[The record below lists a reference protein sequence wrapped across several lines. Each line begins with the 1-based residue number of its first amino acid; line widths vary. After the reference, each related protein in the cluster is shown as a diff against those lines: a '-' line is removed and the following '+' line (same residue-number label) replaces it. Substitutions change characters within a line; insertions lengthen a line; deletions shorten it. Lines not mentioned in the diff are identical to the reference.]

1 MSAPNKTEFAVGLDR
16 LAEELRH
23 LRAERGG
30 PTLSMIVSRAAA
42 MPGTSSLSV
51 SALSEAFNGKRLQ
64 RLDTLMSLVRTLLSY
79 DEDGKHCLVARGAP
93 EMGVWRERWRDLD
106 HMRSQRSRVDAGM
119 PVHAPVRAV
128 SPLALR
134 VLADDLERGYAVALT
149 PVQGP
154 ADAYDA
160 LAFSPDRHYLAL
172 GGCDGVVYLQDLMG
186 NAVTNPLSGHR
197 DIVRDLT
204 FSSDGRLL
212 ASSADD
218 GTVWL
223 WDVTFRIPVG
233 GSLPDSEGILDC
245 LAFSPDGS
253 LLAAAGFDGRVY
265 LWDTV
270 TREMIRTLDVGQVR
284 VDALTFSPDSSLLA
298 VAGYDGTTQL
308 WSPATW
314 EVTGSVT
321 VGKCCDIA
329 FAPDGK
335 VLASAG
341 SDGSVRLWD
350 PFVSG
355 TGNAVRDFSCA
366 PTKAVSAVAFS
377 PDGQLLAGAAM
388 DGTVHLW
395 NSTDGQPIPGP
406 LDASLGEAYDVAFS
420 PDGGL
425 LAAVGND
432 DSVRIWITPVHRAGG
447 W

>member
-1 MSAPNKTEFAVGLDR
+1 MSAPNKTEFTVGLDR
-16 LAEELRH
+16 LAEELRQ

-30 PTLSMIVSRAAA
+30 PTLNLIVSRAAA
-42 MPGTSSLSV
+42 MPGASPLSV

-79 DEDGKHCLVARGAP
+79 DEDGNHCLVARGAP
-93 EMGVWRERWRDLD
+93 EMGVWRGRWRDLD
-106 HMRSQRSRVDAGM
+106 HMRPQRSGTGAGISER
-119 PVHAPVRAV
+119 APVRAV
-128 SPLALR
+128 SPLALQA
-134 VLADDLERGYAVALT
+134 LADDLEGGYVVALT
-149 PVQGP
+149 PIQGP
-154 ADAYDA
+154 ADEYDA
-160 LAFSPDRHYLAL
+160 LAFSPDKQYLAL
-172 GGCDGVVYLQDLMG
+172 GGCDGVVYLRDPMG
-186 NAVTNPLSGHR
+186 NTVTNPLAGHR

-233 GSLPDSEGILDC
+233 GSLPDSDGILDS

-253 LLAAAGFDGRVY
+253 LLAAAGYVGCVY
-265 LWDTV
+265 LWDTA
-270 TREMIRTLDVGQVR
+270 TREMIKTLDVGQTR
-284 VDALTFSPDSSLLA
+284 VDGLTFSPNGSLLA
-298 VAGYDGTTQL
+298 VAGHDGITQL

-314 EVTGSVT
+314 EVTGCIT
-321 VGKCCDIA
+321 VGRCCDIA

-335 VLASAG
+335 LLASAG

-350 PFVSG
+350 PLVSG
-355 TGNAVRDFSCA
+355 TGNAVRDCSSA

-388 DGTVHLW
+388 DGTVRLW
-395 NSTDGQPIPGP
+395 NAADGQPLPGS

-425 LAAVGND
+425 LAAVGD
-432 DSVRIWITPVHRAGG
+432 HDSVRIWITPVHRAGG
-447 W
+447 

>member
-1 MSAPNKTEFAVGLDR
+1 MSAPNKTEFTAALDQ
-16 LAEELRH
+16 LAEELRQ
-23 LRAERGG
+23 LRAGRGG

-42 MPGTSSLSV
+42 VPGTSSLSV

-79 DEDGKHCLVARGAP
+79 DEDGKQCLVARGAP

-106 HMRSQRSRVDAGM
+106 QMRSQRSRTGVGISE
-119 PVHAPVRAV
+119 HAAVRAV
-128 SPLALR
+128 SPLALQA
-134 VLADDLERGYAVALT
+134 LADDLENGYAVGLT
-149 PVQGP
+149 PIQGP
-154 ADAYDA
+154 AEEYDA
-160 LAFSPDRHYLAL
+160 LAFSPNRQYLAL
-172 GGCDGVVYLQDLMG
+172 GGCDGGVYLQDIMG
-186 NAVTNPLSGHR
+186 HAVTNPLAGHR

-233 GSLPDSEGILDC
+233 GSLPDSEGILGS

-253 LLAAAGFDGRVY
+253 LLAAAGYVGCVY

-270 TREMIRTLDVGQVR
+270 TREMIKTLDVGQTR
-284 VDALTFSPDSSLLA
+284 VEALTFSPDSSLLA

-314 EVTGSVT
+314 EVTGRIT
-321 VGKCCDIA
+321 VGSCCDIT

-335 VLASAG
+335 LLASAG

-350 PFVSG
+350 PLAPG
-355 TGNAVRDFSCA
+355 TGNAVRDCSSA
-366 PTKAVSAVAFS
+366 PTAAVSAVAFS
-377 PDGQLLAGAAM
+377 PDGRLLAGAAM
-388 DGTVHLW
+388 DGTVRLW
-395 NSTDGQPIPGP
+395 TTTDGQPLPGS
-406 LDASLGEAYDVAFS
+406 LGASLGEAYDVAFS

-425 LAAVGND
+425 LAAVGDD
-432 DSVRIWITPVHRAGG
+432 DSVRIWITPVHSAGG
-447 W
+447 R